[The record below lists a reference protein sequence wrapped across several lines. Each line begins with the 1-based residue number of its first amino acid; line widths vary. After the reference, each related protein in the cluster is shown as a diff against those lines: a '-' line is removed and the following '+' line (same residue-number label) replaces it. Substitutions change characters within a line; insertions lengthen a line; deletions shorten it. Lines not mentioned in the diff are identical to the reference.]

1 MARKNEIVIVGAGK
15 FGSNVAKK
23 LSEVSKYTI
32 IVVDN
37 DKEKVDALAKY
48 VDNGFVANLAVED
61 NLDNLGLSNAGTWIL
76 GIGDNIQDS
85 LIIASLI
92 RKKYP
97 HARILAKAADTN
109 HMDILN
115 TLGIDEV
122 ISPELAA
129 ARWAVVKIINPT
141 LDKNLKEAYVNELD
155 GGLAMIRIPIL
166 EGMENKKVM
175 ELSFPKNITI
185 NVIYRK
191 KKPIIVDGKTVIK
204 PGDEM
209 ILLGKNKA
217 VYKYAMEIEELNHN
231 EKILEQAESIKKE
244 NKKSK

>member
-15 FGSNVAKK
+15 FGSAVAKK

-32 IVVDN
+32 IVVDSN
-37 DKEKVDALAKY
+37 KEKVDALAKY
-48 VDNGFVANLAVED
+48 VDNGFVTNLALED
-61 NLDNLGLSNAGTWIL
+61 NLDNLDLANAGTWIL

-92 RKKYP
+92 KKKYP
-97 HARILAKAADTN
+97 HARIIAKAADSN

-115 TLGIDEV
+115 SLGIDEV
-122 ISPELAA
+122 VSPELAA

-141 LDKNLKEAYVNELD
+141 LDKSISEAYVHELD

-166 EGMENKKVM
+166 KGMENKKVM
-175 ELSFPKNITI
+175 ELTFPKGITI
-185 NVIYRK
+185 NVVYRK
-191 KKPIIVDGKTVIK
+191 KKPIIVEGSTVIK
-204 PGDEM
+204 AGDEM

-217 VYKYAMEIEELNHN
+217 VYKYASEIEELNHN
-231 EKILEQAESIKKE
+231 EQILKQAEMLKK
-244 NKKSK
+244 KK